1 MENQEVVNTPLTQ
14 EQVEE
19 TKQAESEVL
28 EETKETATDSD
39 SSEEVEETKAGDKTD
54 PNLLLKAVQEERQWR
69 KDEAAKRI
77 ELEEKIKQ
85 LETSTS
91 SESEV
96 FSDEGKALQSNIKKL
111 EDDLVKLKSENE
123 LKDLLITNP
132 DIKEHLTEFEEYRND
147 PENKGMGLNTAAKGF
162 LIDKG
167 LLDTRRKGLEK
178 ATGGDKQVSK
188 VGKMTHSD
196 AEQLRRTNYNKYRDM
211 LQKGLVQIVD

>member
-1 MENQEVVNTPLTQ
+1 MENQEVVNTPLTK

-39 SSEEVEETKAGDKTD
+39 SSDEVEETKPGDKTD

-96 FSDEGKALQSNIKKL
+96 FSDEGKALQNEIKS
-111 EDDLVKLKSENE
+111 VKSELADVIKDNAMKE
-123 LKDLLITNP
+123 LQLSNP
-132 DIKEHLTEFEEYRND
+132 DIKEHLAEFEEYRND
-147 PENKGMGLNTAAKGF
+147 PENKGMNLNTAAKGF

-167 LLDTRRKGLEK
+167 LLDTRRKGLEA

-188 VGKMTHSD
+188 VGKMTNAD

-211 LQKGLVQIVD
+211 LQKGLIQIVD